1 MTSERLDRRVRTLH
15 PELSWARIRTAIA
28 RGQVTVDGVPARD
41 PGLDVM
47 AAATVDF
54 DASRPALAT
63 ARIDLPR
70 LYEDDEILVIDK
82 PAGLLTIASSPEGRA
97 SEDTVLRRVQE
108 YARRLHGRNGYAG
121 VLHRLDR
128 DTSGALAVALTREAH
143 RAGRA
148 LFAAHAFERWYLAL
162 VEGVPAEAAGTI
174 AAPISNEYVAG
185 RRRIVGAGAGRPA
198 VTHYRVREAWRRA
211 ALLEL
216 ELETGRQHQ
225 IRLHLQQLGH
235 PVVGEGVYV
244 ADERAPARRRVKRQM
259 LHAWR
264 LAFPHPVRARTVR
277 AESPVP
283 PDFEQVLA
291 QLRRAAAPRA

>member
-1 MTSERLDRRVRTLH
+1 MTSERLDRRVRSLH
-15 PELSWARIRTAIA
+15 PELSWAKIRTAIA
-28 RGQVTVDGVPARD
+28 RGQVAVDGVLVRD
-41 PGLDVM
+41 PGLAIAPGANVE
-47 AAATVDF
+47 F

-70 LYEDDEILVIDK
+70 LYEDAEILVIDK
-82 PAGLLTIASSPEGRA
+82 PAGLLTIASSPESRA
-97 SEDTVLRRVQE
+97 SEDTVLARVQE
-108 YARRLHGRNGYAG
+108 YARRLHGRGGYAG

-148 LFAAHAFERWYLAL
+148 LFARHAFERWYLAI
-162 VEGVPAEAAGTI
+162 VEGVPAETAGTI

-185 RRRIVGAGAGRPA
+185 RRRIAGAGEGRPA

-216 ELETGRQHQ
+216 KLDTGRQHQ
-225 IRLHLQQLGH
+225 IRLHLQLLGH
-235 PVVGEGVYV
+235 PIVGEDVY
-244 ADERAPARRRVKRQM
+244 AAGEGSGAKRRARRQM

-264 LAFPHPVRARTVR
+264 LAFPHPLRDGTVR
-277 AESPVP
+277 AEAPMP
-283 PDFEQVLA
+283 ADFAAVLA
-291 QLRRAAAPRA
+291 RLRRSSGRRA